1 MTADARLA
9 PPAPAREYSS
19 ESQLAL
25 ACLTIAAGGLLLGLQ
40 LDANG
45 ELAGTGMTALGIGAV
60 VAIAAA
66 VSQAASSGAVPRDA
80 ISILSALCG
89 FGGAAFLVSGV
100 IAPGGGWMLCEIGL
114 LLWLCAR
121 RGFRFAAA
129 PGAIVILALMF
140 LFRLWITYQGS
151 QLRWEV
157 LSIEIPILSWIP
169 LPGLEP
175 IQSVSLGAFTPA
187 ALGFPPAGVNFAV
200 TSLLWSAGIALCV
213 LGLWWRGGAA
223 VEYENDRIH
232 ATIHSLPPSL
242 ALVVE
247 KLLPEE
253 EWRARGLHGLSE
265 RRRGKRIETLV
276 HQRIAARQE
285 FNSAFGAFSLFA
297 REPEDAFESEIHAA
311 LARYAPLEIEA
322 GESDTRRSR
331 VLSKFRS

>member
-1 MTADARLA
+1 MSADARLA
-9 PPAPAREYSS
+9 AALPAREYSA

-25 ACLTIAAGGLLLGLQ
+25 ACVTIAAGGALLGIQ
-40 LDANG
+40 IDANG
-45 ELAGTGMTALGIGAV
+45 QLAGTGMTALGIGAV
-60 VAIAAA
+60 AAIAAA
-66 VSQAASSGAVPRDA
+66 VSQAASSGAGPRDA

-89 FGGAAFLVSGV
+89 FAGAAFLVSGV
-100 IAPGGGWMLCEIGL
+100 IAPGGGWMLFEIGV

-121 RGFRFAAA
+121 RGFGLAASPA
-129 PGAIVILALMF
+129 AILVLSLMF

-157 LSIEIPILSWIP
+157 LSVDIPILSWIP
-169 LPGLEP
+169 LAGLEP

-187 ALGFPPAGVNFAV
+187 ELGFPPAGLDFAI
-200 TSLLWSAGIALCV
+200 TSFLWSGGIALCV
-213 LGLWWRGGAA
+213 LGMWWRARAA
-223 VEYENDRIH
+223 IEYENDRIH
-232 ATIHSLPPSL
+232 ATIHNLPPSL

-253 EWRARGLHGLSE
+253 EWSALGLQGLSE
-265 RRRGKRIETLV
+265 RRRCKRIETLV
-276 HQRIAARQE
+276 RQKIAERLE

-311 LARYAPLEIEA
+311 LGRYAPLEVEA
-322 GESDTRRSR
+322 GEGEPRRSR